1 MASLSTNFHMPNI
14 ERYSGVGC
22 PKIHPRLYSTVMR
35 AYMLDDAQLVTIFP
49 MSLSGATQK
58 WFASVEPLRLRT
70 WENVVHEFL
79 TEFASSADID
89 VSRQEL
95 KATKQRLN
103 ESISTFV
110 NRWRENVVGILVISR
125 AL

>member
-1 MASLSTNFHMPNI
+1 
-14 ERYSGVGC
+14 
-22 PKIHPRLYSTVMR
+22 
-35 AYMLDDAQLVTIFP
+35 MLDDAQLVTIFP
-49 MSLSGATQK
+49 MSLSGATQR

-70 WENVVHEFL
+70 WEDVVHEFL

-95 KATKQRLN
+95 KATRQRLN
-103 ESISTFV
+103 ESISPFV
-110 NRWRENVVGILVISR
+110 NRWRANVVGILVISR